1 MRFLLSFPWIDRA
14 VAFGCLS
21 MFVLLTSSVG
31 AATPSL
37 ADVLTAE
44 EFERAGLKKLT
55 PEELA
60 FLSARILSVPESAA
74 ARAPVDASAAAATV
88 PAAAPALRGE
98 AAFGQEQK
106 IIEDLHRAEVIPKE
120 IRSRIPG
127 SFRGWSGKTVFRLE
141 NGQVWRQT
149 SGGTFAVSMTDPVV
163 VVQRGAFGTY
173 FLSVEGYGSRTK
185 VERVE

>member
-1 MRFLLSFPWIDRA
+1 MSL
-14 VAFGCLS
+14 
-21 MFVLLTSSVG
+21 FVLVASSAH
-31 AATPSL
+31 AAAPSL

-60 FLSARILSVPESAA
+60 FLSARVLAASEPAVARVPVEVPAT
-74 ARAPVDASAAAATV
+74 AAAT

-106 IIEDLHRAEVIPKE
+106 IIEDLHRAQVIPKE
-120 IRSRIPG
+120 IRSRILG